1 MQRGQKILRAISPVD
16 CVERVVSTEIHK
28 SLRQRSGAT
37 RRPDRH
43 REPDSRQADGHQTE
57 TMHAFDERRFDCEKL
72 HGDFVF
78 IKPPIK
84 TSSTYR
90 FARWLTLPV
99 WPNITEKP
107 LPLHQSICILR
118 FLDTV

>member
-57 TMHAFDERRFDCEKL
+57 TKFHRVEEGRSSSQQWSDQRS
-72 HGDFVF
+72 
-78 IKPPIK
+78 KPEMKKK
-84 TSSTYR
+84 TSQRSISR
-90 FARWLTLPV
+90 DAGSLRWRKCGLRV
-99 WPNITEKP
+99 FRIFSSMSDRRP
-107 LPLHQSICILR
+107 LN
-118 FLDTV
+118 